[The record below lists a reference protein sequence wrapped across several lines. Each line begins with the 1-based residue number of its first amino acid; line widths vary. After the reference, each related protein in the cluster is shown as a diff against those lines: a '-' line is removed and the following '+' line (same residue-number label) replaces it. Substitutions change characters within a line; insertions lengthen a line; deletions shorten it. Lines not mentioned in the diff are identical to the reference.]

1 MYERPMFDPGVE
13 IDALKAEIKR
23 LERIIAQM
31 RSQACD
37 SIELAEAEQRGF
49 ERGLA
54 HQQST
59 AGSQK

>member
-1 MYERPMFDPGVE
+1 MGDIGNMISDLHDEIERLRGE
-13 IDALKAEIKR
+13 
-23 LERIIAQM
+23 IAQM
-31 RSQACD
+31 RAQACD